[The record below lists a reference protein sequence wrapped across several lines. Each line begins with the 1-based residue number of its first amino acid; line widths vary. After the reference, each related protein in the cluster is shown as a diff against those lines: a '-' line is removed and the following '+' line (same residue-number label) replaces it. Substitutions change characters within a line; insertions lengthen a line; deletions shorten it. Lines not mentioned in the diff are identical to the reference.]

1 MQFRNED
8 GLTFNCKPL
17 NRCTFDKHTY
27 VAVIQLD
34 DELYAVFGSDDKMK
48 CIRGAR
54 NFTAKYKLRIKV
66 YEVTVNTESE
76 PRFIEQFKYN
86 YEDYLRYLKNR
97 KSSER
102 MM

>member
-17 NRCTFDKHTY
+17 HQCTFNKHTY
-27 VAVIQLD
+27 AAVIQLD
-34 DELYAVFGSDDKMK
+34 DECYAVFGSDDKMK
-48 CIRGAR
+48 CISGAR

-66 YEVTVNTESE
+66 YEVNVDSDGHPT
-76 PRFIEQFKYN
+76 FIEQFKYN

-97 KSSER
+97 KSFER
-102 MM
+102 MK